1 MSLCLQEIILREDGG
16 SAFCNLRLHH
26 EGVHGIS
33 GERRHVFI
41 QEHVPDLW
49 GLNRSIGP
57 GQTLQTHKPVAL
69 CFCGKPYLDP
79 IHVDVREA
87 RCY

>member
-1 MSLCLQEIILREDGG
+1 MPLCLQEIILREDEGI
-16 SAFCNLRLHH
+16 AFCNLRLHH

-41 QEHVPDLW
+41 RAHVPDPW
-49 GLNRSIGP
+49 GLNRKIGP
-57 GQTLQTHKPVAL
+57 GKALQTHELTVL

-79 IHVDVREA
+79 IHVEVCEP
-87 RCY
+87 